1 MIIMK
6 SSKFCE
12 TLTIHIARWN
22 WSSKKF
28 YKFAITSV
36 FWDIMKNP
44 KVCVLSLHLLLLTWC
59 EIRRGENKNLIS

>member
-36 FWDIMKNP
+36 FWDIMKNL
-44 KVCVLSLHLLLLTWC
+44 KVLLLHLLLLTWC
-59 EIRRGENKNLIS
+59 EIRQGENKNLIS

>member
-1 MIIMK
+1 MIIIK

-36 FWDIMKNP
+36 FWDIMKNL
-44 KVCVLSLHLLLLTWC
+44 KVLLLHLLLLTWC

>member
-36 FWDIMKNP
+36 FWDIMKNL
-44 KVCVLSLHLLLLTWC
+44 KVLLLHLLLLTWC